1 MDPDNVIGLVIPLL
15 IILGIT
21 SAIALGVYMM
31 QAARRGER
39 QEFPARTLFR
49 MYLALLSI
57 VSLLLMVGGVGHLV
71 NAGMSAGLSRD
82 FSYYPLYSGGDF
94 APRLPLSKGEVLQG
108 NQNTLQLKQ
117 NALDEK
123 EAALQLR
130 QDATKEERDATR
142 AQQILLDEERAAL
155 QAEWAIYQEEQDAL
169 QEERDRKGLKRAF
182 QEGLLKGLSF
192 TFFGAILWGAHAWGR
207 RKIETHEE
215 RTTSLMSRVYM
226 LVLVLIFGIITVSSL
241 PSGAFESLRFY
252 VLDQDFRQPPG
263 EELATAIVALPIWLL
278 YLKGNIQAIRG

>member
-1 MDPDNVIGLVIPLL
+1 MAGRQTTRLR
-15 IILGIT
+15 
-21 SAIALGVYMM
+21 

-49 MYLALLSI
+49 TYLALLSI

-71 NAGMSAGLSRD
+71 NAGMSAGLSRE
-82 FSYYPLYSGGDF
+82 FSYYPLYSSDDF
-94 APRLPLSKGEVLQG
+94 KPRPVRIPVAPEPP
-108 NQNTLQLKQ
+108 TLVEELTAAEQE
-117 NALDEK
+117 AL
-123 EAALQLR
+123 EAEQ
-130 QDATKEERDATR
+130 K
-142 AQQILLDEERAAL
+142 
-155 QAEWAIYQEEQDAL
+155 AE
-169 QEERDRKGLKRAF
+169 QEERDKKGLKRAF

-192 TFFGAILWGAHAWGR
+192 TFFGGILWGAHAWGR
-207 RKIETHEE
+207 RKIETDEE
-215 RTTSLMSRVYM
+215 RTNSLMSRVYM

-278 YLKGNIQAIRG
+278 YLRGNIQAIRG

>member
-15 IILGIT
+15 FILGIGA
-21 SAIALGVYMM
+21 AIAGGVYMM
-31 QAARRGER
+31 QSARRGEK

-49 MYLALLSI
+49 TYLALLSI

-82 FSYYPLYSGGDF
+82 FSYYPLYSSDEF
-94 APRLPLSKGEVLQG
+94 LPRPVRFPVAPEAP
-108 NQNTLQLKQ
+108 TLAEELTAAEQ
-117 NALDEK
+117 E
-123 EAALQLR
+123 ALQ
-130 QDATKEERDATR
+130 KE
-142 AQQILLDEERAAL
+142 
-155 QAEWAIYQEEQDAL
+155 
-169 QEERDRKGLKRAF
+169 QEER
-182 QEGLLKGLSF
+182 EEKGLSF
-192 TFFGAILWGAHAWGR
+192 TFFGGILWGAHVWGR
-207 RKIETHEE
+207 RKIETDEE
-215 RTTSLMSRVYM
+215 RKTSLMSRVYL

-263 EELATAIVALPIWLL
+263 EKLATAIVALPIWLL

>member
-15 IILGIT
+15 IILGIGA
-21 SAIALGVYMM
+21 AIGGGVYMM
-31 QAARRGER
+31 QAARRGEK
-39 QEFPARTLFR
+39 QEFPTRSLFR

-71 NAGMSAGLSRD
+71 NAGMSAGLSRE
-82 FSYYPLYSGGDF
+82 FSYRPLYSGDDF
-94 APRLPLSKGEVLQG
+94 GPRVPLSRAQVLQG
-108 NQNTLQLKQ
+108 EQNTLQLKQ

-123 EAALQLR
+123 EAALQLK
-130 QDATKEERDATR
+130 QDATQEERDATQ
-142 AQQILLDEERAAL
+142 AQQTLLNQERAAL
-155 QAEWAIYQEEQDAL
+155 QEEWVIYQEEQDVL

-192 TFFGAILWGAHAWGR
+192 TFFGGILWGAHVWGR
-207 RKIETHEE
+207 RKVETEEE
-215 RTTSLMSRVYM
+215 RKTSLLSRIYL

-252 VLDQDFRQPPG
+252 VLDQGFRQPPG
-263 EELATAIVALPIWLL
+263 KELATAIVALPVWLL
-278 YLKGNIQAIRG
+278 YLKGTIQAIRS